1 MVVTTKLE
9 LSTKGDG
16 QVVDLSGEVKRR
28 VAQSG
33 VSAGTVTVFVTAT
46 TASIGIMEHEPGLVS
61 DLVTAM
67 ARLVPKDMTYQHN
80 VLNND
85 TNGHSHTRASLMG
98 PSLVVP
104 VSGGQPL
111 LGTWQSV
118 VLVDFDSR
126 ARTREVVFQVLG
138 E

>member
-1 MVVTTKLE
+1 MVVTSRLE
-9 LSTKGDG
+9 LSTRGDG
-16 QVVDLSGEVKRR
+16 QVVDLSEEMKHR
-28 VAQSG
+28 VAESG
-33 VSAGTVTVFVTAT
+33 VAAGTVTVFVTAT
-46 TASIGIMEHEPGLVS
+46 TASIGIMEHEPGLVT
-61 DLVTAM
+61 DLKAAM
-67 ARLVPKDMTYQHN
+67 DRLVPRDLTYQHN

-104 VSGGQPL
+104 VAGGRPL

-126 ARTREVVFQVLG
+126 SRTREVVFQVMG